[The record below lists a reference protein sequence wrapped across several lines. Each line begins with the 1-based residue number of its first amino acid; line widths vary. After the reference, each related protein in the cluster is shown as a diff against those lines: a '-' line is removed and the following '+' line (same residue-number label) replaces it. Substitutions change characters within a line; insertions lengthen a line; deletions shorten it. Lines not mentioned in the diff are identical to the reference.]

1 MLDRTK
7 QDPCGERLLAVIVNE
22 LQIMQEAGYH
32 VGNYYELGLKLL
44 TENYY
49 KESEELMQKVLTEKD
64 LSPEDT
70 DLFLNQAAAKHTQAY
85 KTKMT
90 DYLTLFS
97 AIGLNIEEWCDVDA

>member
-1 MLDRTK
+1 MLK
-7 QDPCGERLLAVIVNE
+7 
-22 LQIMQEAGYH
+22 AGYH
-32 VGNYYELGLKLL
+32 VDNYYELGLKLL

-49 KESEELMQKVLTEKD
+49 KESEELIQRALTEKD
-64 LSPEDT
+64 LTSEDI
-70 DLFLNQAAAKHTQAY
+70 DLLLNQAATKHTQAY

>member
-1 MLDRTK
+1 MLDMRK

-22 LQIMQEAGYH
+22 LHEMQQAGYE
-32 VGNYYELGLKLL
+32 VDNYYELGLKLL

-49 KESEELMQKVLTEKD
+49 KESESLMQKVLTEKN
-64 LSPEDT
+64 LATEDIN
-70 DLFLNQAAAKHTQAY
+70 LLLNQAAAKHTLAY
-85 KTKMT
+85 KIKMT